1 MKLETVLSTGL
12 MWVRES
18 LFCLILIKV
27 LFKARHQIGSVAGIN
42 FFFCKSEHS
51 FCKQLTFKLFFLDVF
66 KKSNMFQVLIILW
79 SNAIIQTLHSGKK
92 LLYKVCF
99 FPVFSLQVWNYL
111 EFLID
116 WIEYVHHR
124 CMAFIIRTFIL
135 FYLWSFF
142 QIHLTCSFKCS
153 SLVFGSEIHEIF
165 TTEVGV

>member
-1 MKLETVLSTGL
+1 

-42 FFFCKSEHS
+42 FFFVRVNTLSVNNW
-51 FCKQLTFKLFFLDVF
+51 LLNFFLWVF

-92 LLYKVCF
+92 SLYKVCF

-124 CMAFIIRTFIL
+124 CMAFIILTFIL